1 MKVYVWQEMEVL
13 RLHLCQQ
20 QLVWAFVSTKEN
32 GFGPQVDDCPKA
44 GLNLEI
50 QTELLLQDCS
60 VPPAEDAYTVQV
72 LDLNEIVSGPSVDEK
87 LFWYN
92 CLGGMLTILN

>member
-1 MKVYVWQEMEVL
+1 MFGRRWRSCDCICVNNSWFG
-13 RLHLCQQ
+13 RL
-20 QLVWAFVSTKEN
+20 FSTKEN

-44 GLNLEI
+44 GLNLKI

-72 LDLNEIVSGPSVDEK
+72 LDLNEIELGPSVDEK